1 MSIKKP
7 MDKKISY
14 KEKIESNEV
23 LYLVDA
29 FITLLK
35 EYGSFI
41 GRIGELEKKNPD
53 LFKRIKDFGSPEVLE
68 SFVEEVPPE
77 ITGLMLKTF
86 IRMAK
91 LSQIKDVMAL
101 SADEKIEHAKEIEL
115 IIKDLLEIVKKA
127 ETLSKARSE

>member
-1 MSIKKP
+1 MSVEKT
-7 MDKKISY
+7 MDKKVSY
-14 KEKIESNEV
+14 KEKSESTE
-23 LYLVDA
+23 LFYLIDA

-41 GRIGELEKKNPD
+41 GRIGELEKKNPN
-53 LFKRIKDFGSPEVLE
+53 LFKRIKDFASPEVLE

-86 IRMAK
+86 VRMAK

-115 IIKDLLEIVKKA
+115 IIKDLLEITKKA
-127 ETLSKARSE
+127 ETLRKARSE

>member
-14 KEKIESNEV
+14 KEKIESDEL
-23 LYLVDA
+23 LYLLDA

-41 GRIGELEKKNPD
+41 GRIGEIEKKNPN
-53 LFKRIKDFGSPEVLE
+53 LFKKIKDLGSREFLE

-101 SADEKIEHAKEIEL
+101 PADEKIEHAKEIEL
-115 IIKDLLEIVKKA
+115 IIKDLLEILK
-127 ETLSKARSE
+127 KARSE